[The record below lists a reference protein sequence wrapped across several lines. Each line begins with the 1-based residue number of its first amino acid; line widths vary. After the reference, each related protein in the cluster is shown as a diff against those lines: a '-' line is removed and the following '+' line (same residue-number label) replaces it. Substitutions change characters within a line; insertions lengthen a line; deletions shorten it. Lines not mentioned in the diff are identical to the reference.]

1 METTHPVKH
10 IVITSIFPP
19 TEAVAAFAQ
28 QTDYQLVVVG
38 DRKSPIPWEHPGV
51 EYLSVAR
58 QEAMEFQL
66 ARVMPYNHYCRK
78 MLGYLWSIQQGA
90 DFIVDTDDDNIPKEN
105 WHFPALEG
113 RYEILPPD
121 LGFVN
126 VYGLYTEMKI
136 WPRGLPLRL
145 INAPSLHEGLLSE
158 APCRVGIWQG
168 LADEDPD
175 VDAIYRLVS
184 DVPCTFRDRAPL
196 VLPSGTL
203 SPFNSQNTMIRKELF
218 PLLYLPSHVTFRFT
232 DILRGFV
239 AQPLMWQA
247 GYQLGFLPATVV
259 QKRNPHDYMRDFV
272 SEIPMYEHTER
283 VIPVVSDAIS
293 ASSGLPENLWRAYD
307 ALRREGIVP
316 EKEMEPL
323 EAWLKDLGY

>member
-1 METTHPVKH
+1 
-10 IVITSIFPP
+10 
-19 TEAVAAFAQ
+19 
-28 QTDYQLVVVG
+28 
-38 DRKSPIPWEHPGV
+38 
-51 EYLSVAR
+51 
-58 QEAMEFQL
+58 
-66 ARVMPYNHYCRK
+66 
-78 MLGYLWSIQQGA
+78 
-90 DFIVDTDDDNIPKEN
+90 
-105 WHFPALEG
+105 
-113 RYEILPPD
+113 
-121 LGFVN
+121 
-126 VYGLYTEMKI
+126 
-136 WPRGLPLRL
+136 
-145 INAPSLHEGLLSE
+145 
-158 APCRVGIWQG
+158 
-168 LADEDPD
+168 
-175 VDAIYRLVS
+175 
-184 DVPCTFRDRAPL
+184 
-196 VLPSGTL
+196 
-203 SPFNSQNTMIRKELF
+203 MIRKELF